1 MSPAPTTG
9 TPVVAP
15 KSNAFIQSG
24 TAIYVNHDP
33 GAKTMG
39 VLPPL
44 TFNVNFN
51 EQRGMF
57 YLLEVEALKVPS
69 KIYGDTMSRVDRILK
84 TYKDRGQTG
93 VLLNG
98 EKGSGKT
105 LLARCLS
112 VKAAAEEKMPTII
125 VATSFHKENFFAFLQ
140 QITQPCLV
148 LFDEFEKTY
157 SGEEQEAM
165 LQLFDGAY
173 NSNKLFVL
181 TSNER
186 HRLDRNLLNR
196 PGRIYYSITYRGLD
210 KDFIDEYCKDKL
222 NDQSM
227 TKKVEE
233 FCMLFKDMNFD
244 MLAALIEEMNR
255 FGEEPLLA
263 SKWLNLTPEN
273 DNACN
278 YKVGISINGV
288 QTPEDDV
295 TDNEWSGNPWS
306 QGRFR
311 ITYKKRK
318 DKAPAAADGEEDDAD
333 DNFTY
338 ANAFFT
344 RADFVS
350 YDSAAGVLIYQN
362 KDGETMSLT
371 KQAENSYTAYD
382 MFAGPHGRFHDM
394 RRARRTS
401 VIAPGE
407 EEEMDAMAQARGF

>member
-1 MSPAPTTG
+1 MSPESSTG
-9 TPVVAP
+9 TPVATL

-57 YLLEVEALKVPS
+57 YLLEVEALKIPT
-69 KIYGDTMSRVDRILK
+69 KIYGDTMSRVERILK

-112 VKAAAEEKMPTII
+112 VKAAAEEGMPTII
-125 VATSFHKENFFAFLQ
+125 VATAFHKENFFAFLQ

-196 PGRIYYSITYRGLD
+196 PGRMYYSITYRGLD
-210 KDFIDEYCKDKL
+210 KEFIDEFCKDKL
-222 NDQSM
+222 KDQGM

-255 FGEEPLLA
+255 YGEEPLLA

-273 DNACN
+273 DNACEF
-278 YKVGISINGV
+278 KVGITYNGV
-288 QTPEDDV
+288 AIPDEDVD
-295 TDNEWSGNPWS
+295 TDEWSGNPWS
-306 QGRFR
+306 QARFR
-311 ITYKKRK
+311 IAYTRP
-318 DKAPAAADGEEDDAD
+318 KASAKSGDEDD
-333 DNFTY
+333 TEY
-338 ANAFFT
+338 VNAFFT
-344 RADFVS
+344 RADFIN
-350 YDSAAGVLIYQN
+350 YDSAKGILTYQN
-362 KDGETMSLT
+362 KDGETMTLT

-401 VIAPGE
+401 MIAPGE
-407 EEEMDAMAQARGF
+407 EEEMDALAQARGL

>member
-1 MSPAPTTG
+1 MPPAPTTG
-9 TPVVAP
+9 TPVVP
-15 KSNAFIQSG
+15 LKSNAFIQSG

-33 GAKTMG
+33 AAKTMG
-39 VLPPL
+39 ALPPL

-57 YLLEVEALKVPS
+57 YLLEVEALKIPT
-69 KIYGDTMSRVDRILK
+69 KIYGDTMSRVERILK

-112 VKAAAEEKMPTII
+112 VKAAAEEGMPTII

-196 PGRIYYSITYRGLD
+196 PGRMYYSITYRGLD
-210 KDFIDEYCKDKL
+210 KEFIDEYCRDKL
-222 NDQSM
+222 KDQGM

-255 FGEEPLLA
+255 YGEEPLLA

-273 DNACN
+273 DNACEF
-278 YKVGISINGV
+278 KVGITYNGTV
-288 QTPEDDV
+288 IPDEDVD
-295 TDNEWSGNPWS
+295 TDEWSGNPWS
-306 QGRFR
+306 QARFR
-311 ITYKKRK
+311 ISYTRP
-318 DKAPAAADGEEDDAD
+318 KASAKPEDEDD
-333 DNFTY
+333 TEY
-338 ANAFFT
+338 VNAFFT
-344 RADFVS
+344 RADFIN
-350 YDSAAGVLIYQN
+350 YDSAKGILTYQN
-362 KDGETMSLT
+362 KDGETMTLT

-401 VIAPGE
+401 MIAPGE
-407 EEEMDAMAQARGF
+407 EEEMDALAKARGF